1 MGRTPQGPWLV
12 DGRCPETL
20 LACRTTAKAIAA
32 ALGELEQLTG
42 LHAGLR
48 ENAADA
54 AGAKAIVAALGELKQ
69 LTSLHVDVESAAQG
83 RGRGAGGWCKN
94 GKEWKRRNIS
104 NIVLPAVELLV
115 RHSFSYY
122 TVLTSTGEYEA
133 FAKNAIART
142 SAKAICSCGMF
153 KLWLPRM

>member
-48 ENAADA
+48 ETAIDA
-54 AGAKAIVAALGELKQ
+54 AGAKAIVAALGELEQ
-69 LTSLHVDVESAAQG
+69 LATLHGALRENAADA
-83 RGRGAGGWCKN
+83 AG
-94 GKEWKRRNIS
+94 
-104 NIVLPAVELLV
+104 
-115 RHSFSYY
+115 
-122 TVLTSTGEYEA
+122 
-133 FAKNAIART
+133 
-142 SAKAICSCGMF
+142 AKAIAVALGE
-153 KLWLPRM
+153 